1 MSKIPCNTTI
11 LKDEL
16 RQKSYCDWHYGKFQ
30 KLGEGKQAPVY
41 EVCCGIDDCNYA
53 LKFYD
58 TDKISEEKFRQEVYM
73 HTRFEELG
81 LSVPIIEAFYCPEHG
96 GYIIMEHR
104 DKTVEQYIC
113 ALIKEGI
120 SKEKIKEKI
129 EEIHDKIQNM
139 IKLARS
145 YGLYHNDT
153 TLQNIMLNVNKNTL
167 EYSDLC
173 LVDFGKSTEGDH
185 VTLPMDK
192 YINGIRLTFNMLYK
206 VSCPE
211 NKIYDTI
218 TNYPTYS
225 SDLSPSS
232 PSSSLMSMKATYIPQ
247 ATPTKKKYTSLLS
260 TVKKEEIHE
269 PLNEMSSS
277 FNQSISNKKV
287 PMTPAVKNRMQT
299 SVIPSNEMSSSFNQ
313 SISNK
318 KVPMSPA
325 VRNRMQTSVIPSNE
339 LQSLSPI
346 NQTRSLTKN
355 PTKPVATRIQQSFI
369 PKDNASSM
377 NLSSSYTMEPTTPPR
392 SSSSSIND
400 MSMISPSTSS
410 SSSSNLFLS
419 RIDSPPSNNM
429 SSSLSS
435 NNSMALSSSTVRPSN
450 SIFSP
455 GFSLSNN
462 SDTPYFS
469 RKRPS
474 TEGMRDEDRSSATKK
489 ITTNMRSEIKKLD
502 YDSDEDIDEKKDENI
517 RIGKLF

>member
-16 RQKSYCDWHYGKFQ
+16 RKKSYCDWHYGKFQ

-287 PMTPAVKNRMQT
+287 PM
-299 SVIPSNEMSSSFNQ
+299 
-313 SISNK
+313 
-318 KVPMSPA
+318 SPA

>member
-1 MSKIPCNTTI
+1 
-11 LKDEL
+11 
-16 RQKSYCDWHYGKFQ
+16 
-30 KLGEGKQAPVY
+30 
-41 EVCCGIDDCNYA
+41 
-53 LKFYD
+53 
-58 TDKISEEKFRQEVYM
+58 
-73 HTRFEELG
+73 
-81 LSVPIIEAFYCPEHG
+81 
-96 GYIIMEHR
+96 
-104 DKTVEQYIC
+104 
-113 ALIKEGI
+113 
-120 SKEKIKEKI
+120 
-129 EEIHDKIQNM
+129 M

-145 YGLYHNDT
+145 NGLYHNDT

-185 VTLPMDK
+185 VTLPIDK
-192 YINGIRLTFNMLYK
+192 YINGIKLTFDMLYK

-211 NKIYDTI
+211 NKLYDTI

-225 SDLSPSS
+225 SYLSPLSSSSPSSSSSSSSPSS
-232 PSSSLMSMKATYIPQ
+232 PSNSLMSMKATYIPQ

-269 PLNEMSSS
+269 PSNEISSS

-287 PMTPAVKNRMQT
+287 PMTPAVRNRMQT

-318 KVPMSPA
+318 KVPMTPA

-346 NQTRSLTKN
+346 NQTSSYTKY
-355 PTKPVATRIQQSFI
+355 PTKPVARRIQESFI

-429 SSSLSS
+429 SSSSS
-435 NNSMALSSSTVRPSN
+435 NDNMTSSTSTLRGKN
-450 SIFSP
+450 TIFSP
-455 GFSLSNN
+455 GFISSNN

-469 RKRPS
+469 RKIPS

-489 ITTNMRSEIKKLD
+489 IKTTMKSEIKKLD